1 MEIYR
6 NTYPLI
12 KSSRKK
18 EKVRIRFDKYD
29 IFIQLF
35 LSIAVYLEIMIRNR
49 NKKVPDNIR
58 KIIYRH
64 ILKRERRKKKLNYS
78 I

>member
-1 MEIYR
+1 M
-6 NTYPLI
+6 I

-58 KIIYRH
+58 KIVYRH